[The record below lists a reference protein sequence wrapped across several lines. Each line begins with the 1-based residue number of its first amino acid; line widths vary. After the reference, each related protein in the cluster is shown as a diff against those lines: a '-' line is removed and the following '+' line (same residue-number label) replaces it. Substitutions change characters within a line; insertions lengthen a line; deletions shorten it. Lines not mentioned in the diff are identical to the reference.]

1 MPEPIKSTHTPRR
14 AIYPGTFDPIT
25 FGHLDLID
33 RVSRLFDEVV
43 VAVAHNPGKVPLFD
57 YRERVEL
64 IEHCINLR
72 EHNNIEVTHFDGLL
86 ADFVVSRNACTVVRG
101 LRAISDFEFE
111 FQMALVNRKM
121 NEDVETIFVP
131 SKEEFTFISSRIVK
145 EVARLKGRLDNLVP
159 EYVAE
164 ALIQKYGKRQEQGS
178 GEFGEAGST

>member
-1 MPEPIKSTHTPRR
+1 MKTPAMPEPIHTVHQPRR

-33 RVSRLFDEVV
+33 RVSRLFDEVI
-43 VAVAHNPGKVPLFD
+43 VAVAHNPGKTPLFD
-57 YRERVEL
+57 YQERVEL

-72 EHNNIEVTHFDGLL
+72 DHTNIEVTHFDGLL
-86 ADFVVSRNACTVVRG
+86 TDFVISRQGCTVVRG

-121 NEDVETIFVP
+121 NENVETIFVP

-159 EYVAE
+159 PYVAK
-164 ALIQKYGKRQEQGS
+164 ALIRKYGRRQEEGTAD
-178 GEFGEAGST
+178 G